1 MPSPAESR
9 GLRLTGIFAIILRS
23 PVPINHILQ

>member
-9 GLRLTGIFAIILRS
+9 
-23 PVPINHILQ
+23 V